1 MNQEVEMKQHK
12 KFPIGAAIFFA
23 VVSVLSGIYTS
34 VALEPELAWD
44 ADFIAVAGVVGTI
57 SSLLFAFIGAGFE
70 YALTK
75 FPMQW
80 ISKEAEVYKYDI
92 WSAIFY
98 TNAIN
103 VGLNL
108 LLQQFGFQSNV
119 VFSILFSF
127 VTAGLFLFFYFSG
140 QEKPRS
146 VKKAAVIVQGVFL
159 VLNII
164 LSIVALM
171 WINNLGV

>member
-1 MNQEVEMKQHK
+1 MNQDIEMKQPK
-12 KFPIGAAIFFA
+12 KFPVGVAVLFA
-23 VVSVLSGIYTS
+23 VVSLLSGVYTTL
-34 VALEPELAWD
+34 ALEEELGSDPEIL
-44 ADFIAVAGVVGTI
+44 AVAGTVGI
-57 SSLLFAFIGAGFE
+57 VSSLLFAFIGAGFE